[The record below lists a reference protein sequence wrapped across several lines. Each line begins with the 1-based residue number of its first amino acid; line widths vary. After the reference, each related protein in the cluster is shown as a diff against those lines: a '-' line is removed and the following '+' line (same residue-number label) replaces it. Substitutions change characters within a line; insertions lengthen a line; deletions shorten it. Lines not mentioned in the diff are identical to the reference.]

1 MIMNGKYILTAVAS
15 ATLLLLC
22 SCQRELDTDQNGINT
37 PVAEA
42 GEAVEFTAWTTQM
55 DNGAPGTKTYL
66 DNLFIKWDSVN
77 DRISVFSTGGANTEC
92 SITSLENDGTKA
104 IFSGSVPASDSYL
117 AVYPYNS
124 EFTGDPSTGTVTA
137 VIPTEQLIPSGMN
150 VAPQSMVSVA
160 MANQANEF
168 TFANVFGVMQLTIS
182 ADDITSVT
190 VEGNTEAKLSGKV
203 TIAENSGNPT
213 ITNITGQGV
222 AHVTIKPQGGGAFAP
237 GTYYAIM
244 LPNALSD
251 GFKVI
256 FTKSDGTVGAR
267 SWSNSQGGIV
277 RNSGI
282 DIGSTAPTKWRNALV
297 AREVANT
304 ATSSTL
310 TFEWS
315 ENDFNDAAAD
325 LARDYRFALYS
336 DPGCSDLVLAW
347 NTPKTNTYTHSE
359 TSFDI
364 FHAST
369 PRFIFSGLD
378 PDTDYYF
385 KVYDAGYKTVSGI
398 VHAKTSPFTPVTLPS
413 TAAAGDTILAEDFS
427 EFIWSGDLAGRAAGF
442 SNVNI
447 STSTFVKPSGN
458 LSYDSSASQNEYL
471 VPFTS
476 DHGVPKSLTV
486 GGAASRL
493 ADWGVLRQGGS
504 SDCWYSRPGYVKLG
518 TTSNFGHL
526 LTPVLSCIPSG
537 KTATVEVSFRAVDYV
552 AESGNADGS
561 SGQVAVYR
569 GGVANTNVHMIID
582 KNTGEQKDTKLY
594 DLGTSWQSYTFTL
607 TDVRN
612 TDRILFGIDNDK
624 RGTYPRMNI
633 DDITVT
639 IVSIEDIPVVVTGPD
654 FSYTWFT
661 KAESWYS
668 ANGYFLDGVDGF
680 NTKGWLKSDD
690 GNGLLEP
697 VLTKAPTSNC
707 NVNTYETW
715 GQPDLCFLCYGL
727 GNTSAW
733 RFSVPVPSHPAG
745 KCKIHFNI
753 SASAKGPKVWL
764 LQYSTDGSTWTDI
777 NSKVTTITA
786 SEFPSGSEYTSD
798 TDFTNTFMLDTSPAN
813 SRLEVE
819 EVFDLPA
826 AEAAGTLYI
835 QAKVNA
841 RASCDLSKKITAGNG
856 GTSRIGRYAS
866 IEFPVEQQ

>member
-22 SCQRELDTDQNGINT
+22 SCQRELDTDQNGVNE
-37 PVAEA
+37 PVVEV

-203 TIAENSGNPT
+203 TIAENGGNPT
-213 ITNITGQGV
+213 ITNVAGQGV

-315 ENDFNDAAAD
+315 ENGFNDAAAD

-336 DPGCSDLVLAW
+336 DPGCSDLILAW
-347 NTPKTNTYTHSE
+347 NTPKNSST
-359 TSFDI
+359 I
-364 FHAST
+364 FHNST

-385 KVYDAGYKTVSGI
+385 KVYDSGYNTVSEI
-398 VHAKTSPFTPVTLPS
+398 VHSKTTAFTPVTLPS
-413 TAAAGDTILAEDFS
+413 SAAAGDVILAEDFS
-427 EFIWSGDLAGRAAGF
+427 ELIWGSDLAGKAAGF
-442 SNVNI
+442 SNVNTA
-447 STSTFVKPSGN
+447 TSTFVKPSGN
-458 LSYDSSASQNEYL
+458 LYYESSASQNEYL
-471 VPFTS
+471 IPFTTNI
-476 DHGVPKSLTV
+476 GVPKTLAV

-493 ADWGVLRQGGS
+493 AEWGVLRQGGS
-504 SDCWYSRPGYVKLG
+504 SECWYSRPGYSELG
-518 TTSNFGHL
+518 IVGSKSYYGHL
-526 LTPVLSCIPSG
+526 LTPVLSCIPFG

-552 AESGNADGS
+552 DESGAPDGS

-569 GGVANTNVHMIID
+569 CGTANQNVHMIID
-582 KNTGEQKDTKLY
+582 KGTGMLKDTKTY
-594 DLGTSWQSYTFTL
+594 DLGTSWQSYTNTL

-612 TDRILFGIDNDK
+612 TDRILFGIDPNK
-624 RGTYPRMNI
+624 PGSHPRMNL
-633 DDITVT
+633 DDITIT
-639 IVSIEDIPVVVTGPD
+639 IVSLTDIGET
-654 FSYTWFT
+654 FSSPEFNYTWFT
-661 KAESWYS
+661 KEESWY
-668 ANGYFLDGVDGF
+668 ADNFYFKDGVNGF
-680 NTKGWLKSDD
+680 VEKGWLMSDD

-697 VLTKAPTSNC
+697 VLTKAPSSNC
-707 NVNTYETW
+707 NVNTYATW
-715 GQPDLCFLCYGL
+715 GQDDLCFLCYGL
-727 GNTSAW
+727 GEGDAW
-733 RFSVPVPSHPAG
+733 RFSVPTPAHQAG
-745 KCKIHFNI
+745 KCRIQFSI

-764 LQYSTDGSTWTDI
+764 LQYSTDGSSWTDI
-777 NSKVTTITA
+777 NPKVTTIT
-786 SEFPSGSEYTSD
+786 EFPSGSPFESTPN
-798 TDFTNTFMLDTSPAN
+798 FRNTFILETSPAN
-813 SRLEVE
+813 SRLEVD

-826 AEAAGTLYI
+826 AEAAGVLYI
-835 QAKVNA
+835 RAKVNA
-841 RASCDLSKKITAGNG
+841 DPSCDLSKHIEPGNG